1 MQSPSS
7 KKYITIKTSQ
17 QEYDLSLDE
26 YSRWLSLLEGVEF
39 VSKRVEQLKVRTQS
53 STEVDWI
60 KPLAFQKY
68 IAERYESMKSD
79 LQELDKTN
87 NTESCTTS
95 LDPIL
100 LLDAKQ
106 RVAIDNLN

>member
-7 KKYITIKTSQ
+7 KKYTTIKTSR
-17 QEYDLSLDE
+17 QEYNLSLDE

-87 NTESCTTS
+87 NTDLCTTS
-95 LDPIL
+95 LEQTSSSKD
-100 LLDAKQ
+100 KQ

>member
-7 KKYITIKTSQ
+7 KKYTTIKTSQ
-17 QEYDLSLDE
+17 QEHDLSLDE
-26 YSRWLSLLEGVEF
+26 YSRWLSLLEGIEF

-79 LQELDKTN
+79 LQELDKT
-87 NTESCTTS
+87 ELCTTS
-95 LDPIL
+95 LELTSPSKD
-100 LLDAKQ
+100 KQ